1 MVITEAKIRMIIKE
15 EIKKVLNENQNS
27 IKIPNYYIREIEDTI
42 EITFD
47 VFVNGKQ
54 VEDIEQSFQSYS
66 IPEDVEEIINEI
78 LSNNLH
84 IAYKIK
90 DMNYDED
97 EALKL
102 MRAGITFD
110 PQTFDNELKS
120 IINQK

>member
-15 EIKKVLNENQNS
+15 EIKKVLNENENP
-27 IKIPNYYIREIEDTI
+27 IKIPNYYIRKIEDTI

-66 IPEDVEEIINEI
+66 IPQNVDEIINEI

-84 IAYKIK
+84 IAYKINI
-90 DMNYDED
+90 DYSEE
-97 EALKL
+97 EALEL
-102 MRAGITFD
+102 MKTGITFNL
-110 PQTFDNELKS
+110 QRFANELKS
-120 IINQK
+120 ITG

>member
-66 IPEDVEEIINEI
+66 IPEDVEQIINQI

-84 IAYKIK
+84 IAYKI

-102 MRAGITFD
+102 MRDGITFD